1 MLAAGDNCLM
11 AAVGRGDGAEAGQA
25 IREHMGAGLQMPLGP
40 GCDGLSAEA
49 THSCDPG
56 VNRMTRLVQGDG
68 RDNGAKARP
77 DPFRREISPVWSAF
91 LPCSAR
97 NHQNPAACRPS
108 LQSWPAIRG
117 LFSRELDWFSRFSL
131 DIATHKELEACHLKC

>member
-1 MLAAGDNCLM
+1 MTPFVGLGRKADMPAVVNFAAGDNCLM

-25 IREHMGAGLQMPLGP
+25 IREHMRARLQMPLGP

-68 RDNGAKARP
+68 RDNG
-77 DPFRREISPVWSAF
+77 DLV
-91 LPCSAR
+91 L
-97 NHQNPAACRPS
+97 
-108 LQSWPAIRG
+108 
-117 LFSRELDWFSRFSL
+117 
-131 DIATHKELEACHLKC
+131 